1 MKIEIRKFANKGLV
15 NQQQVCLNER
25 LPAYV
30 HGPVSMDFSFSVTD
44 RGEYYLLNLSETANI
59 ELICQ
64 RCGDVWQYHHQQH
77 YEFAVCSSEEIAE
90 KYQSLYDP
98 LVAENGMLDFLTIL
112 TDNMYLFLPVNHE
125 NLDCCNQDQLK
136 LIQAH
141 FE

>member
-1 MKIEIRKFANKGLV
+1 MKIELRKFANKGRV
-15 NQQQVCLNER
+15 DNQHVSLNER
-25 LPAYV
+25 LPANV
-30 HGPVSMDFSFSVTD
+30 HGPVNMDFSFAIED
-44 RGEYYLLNLSETANI
+44 RGEYYLLNLVEAANL

-64 RCGDVWQYHHQQH
+64 RCGDIWPYHYQQQH
-77 YEFAVCSSEEIAE
+77 ELAVCANEEIAE
-90 KYQSLYDP
+90 KYQSIYDP
-98 LVAENGMLDFLTIL
+98 IVAEKGMLDFLTIL